1 MSGLIEPLFQLGNH
15 AVGFQ
20 GHQAVEL
27 IFCYL
32 NAVGGAVGAEM
43 KQLLDVALTLE
54 QQQFNGALKL

>member
-1 MSGLIEPLFQLGNH
+1 M
-15 AVGFQ
+15 
-20 GHQAVEL
+20 EL

-54 QQQFNGALKL
+54 QQQFDGALKL